1 MDSEPDANVGN
12 GNRAYIYAVFCIR
25 FVRMQYSARL
35 HVDEGGSFSAVR
47 VQVRRVKL
55 LKNGGN
61 DATNGVLVRMYYHLE
76 VAVLGI
82 VQVKVDLHFLGH

>member
-1 MDSEPDANVGN
+1 MIVVGFW
-12 GNRAYIYAVFCIR
+12 GYSVFCIR

-61 DATNGVLVRMYYHLE
+61 DATNGVLVRMYYHLK
-76 VAVLGI
+76 VAVLGV
-82 VQVKVDLHFLGH
+82 VQVKIDLHFLGH